1 MRREQHLRSVERTG
15 SEAGGCARGDEAPT
29 PPDSQ
34 LIPRYCVMD
43 FEREFSPKRASTN
56 RCLARVRV
64 GTSALPCRR
73 VHVRHSEPSSA
84 AARRKFFTRCPR
96 NAGPFLGAVFTC

>member
-64 GTSALPCRR
+64 GPSALPC
-73 VHVRHSEPSSA
+73 SED
-84 AARRKFFTRCPR
+84 T
-96 NAGPFLGAVFTC
+96 